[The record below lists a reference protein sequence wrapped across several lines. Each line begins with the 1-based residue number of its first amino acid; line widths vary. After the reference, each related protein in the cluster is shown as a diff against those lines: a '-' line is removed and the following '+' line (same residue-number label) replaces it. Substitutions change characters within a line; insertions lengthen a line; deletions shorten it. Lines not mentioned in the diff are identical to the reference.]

1 MLASLIRF
9 SIRYYGV
16 VIAIAALI
24 LLVGSYRFATAGLDI
39 FPEFSPKQ
47 VIIQTESP
55 GLSSGQVEL
64 LVTQQ
69 IELAISGVIG
79 LQSVRSESIQGLS
92 IITAIFLE
100 TSDIY
105 RNRQLISER
114 LANLSAQLP
123 KGVSPVV
130 LPLSSS
136 SATVLT
142 LGLSSERV
150 DLMALRSLADWNIAP
165 RLLAIPGVADVNVF
179 GGDIKQLQVQVDP
192 VQLQRFGLSLDEII
206 QATSQAAN
214 VLGSGFIENK
224 SQRFTIQATGQPS
237 SPEQFAKIIVKRD
250 KGSNIT
256 LSEVAT
262 IVYAPKP
269 PIGAAQIMGKPGI
282 VIMVIAQYGANTLSV
297 SKVLEE
303 TLRELSPSLSK
314 QGIIFYPHLF
324 RPADYIERSMG
335 NLSRHLLIGG
345 LFVVI
350 VLYLFLFNVRAAI
363 ISALAIPVSLLGAV
377 MVLLGAG
384 VNLNIMVLGGLAIA
398 LGEVVDD
405 AIIDTENIFRRLR
418 ENRLRPKPL
427 PVAEVINTASL
438 EVRGSVVYA
447 SFIVALVFVP
457 LLTLDGVAGRLFA
470 PLGYSYI
477 LAILLSLLVALTLT
491 PALCHALLGR
501 YELETKDPPLIK
513 AIKEAYKQWL
523 LTASRNIKQLLTV
536 SIIACLCGFLAFF
549 TLDHKFLPELRE
561 GHYIV
566 HTASIPGTSLAESIR
581 IGSQLT
587 GQFMAIPGVESVSQ
601 WAGRAERGADTYGS
615 HYSEYE
621 IRLTPNSGAG
631 QQEILDKLRNILGS
645 FPGIGFEANTF
656 LTERVDETISGYTS
670 PIVVNIFGNDLN
682 DLDTKAQ
689 AVAKIMQELPGA
701 SNVQVR
707 SPPGT
712 PFVQIHLN
720 LDQLNFWGVMP
731 EQVMA
736 CLQSAY
742 ETTVVGKLFEGN
754 KIFDIAVT
762 LLPEQKTQPLAI
774 SDLPIKTLDG
784 TFIRLA
790 QVADIKPNNSRYNIL
805 RQNAQRKQTITAN
818 MVTGDMDDFMQT
830 LKAHVFKEIAF
841 SADVYPEFAGAAVE
855 QAKARTKLILH
866 SLLAGVGVL
875 ILITIAIGN
884 IRHVL
889 LTLANLP
896 FALIGGIAAV
906 ILTGAPLSVGSVVG
920 FVTLFGITVRNSIML
935 LSHCQYLVDH
945 ERRAWNLETITL
957 AAQERLPSILM
968 TALVTSLA
976 MFPIAFNSDNPG
988 SEIMGPMAAIIIGGL
1003 FSSTLLNLLLLP
1015 CMLLRY
1021 GKR

>member
-16 VIAIAALI
+16 VIAIATLI
-24 LLVGSYRFATAGLDI
+24 LLVGGYRFATAGLDI

-55 GLSSGQVEL
+55 GLSSEQVEL

-69 IELAISGVIG
+69 VELAVSGVIG

-92 IITAIFLE
+92 IITATFPE
-100 TSDIY
+100 NSDIY
-105 RNRQLISER
+105 RNRQLINER
-114 LANLSAQLP
+114 LANLSTHVPNGIAP
-123 KGVSPVV
+123 IV

-136 SATVLT
+136 SSTVLT

-150 DLMALRSLADWNIAP
+150 DLMALRSLVDWTIVP
-165 RLLAIPGVADVNVF
+165 RLLAVPGIADVNVF
-179 GGDIKQLQVQVDP
+179 GGDIKQLQIQVDP

-206 QATSQAAN
+206 QAATLAAN
-214 VLGSGFIENK
+214 IQGSGFIENLN
-224 SQRFTIQATGQPS
+224 QRFTVQVTGLPTT
-237 SPEQFAKIIVKRD
+237 PEQFSKVIVKRD
-250 KGSNIT
+250 KGANIT
-256 LSEVAT
+256 LGEVAT
-262 IVYAPKP
+262 IIYAPKP
-269 PIGAAQIMGKPGI
+269 AIGAAQIMDKPGI

-297 SKVLEE
+297 SKSLENVLEE
-303 TLRELSPSLSK
+303 ITPTLSK
-314 QGIIFYPHLF
+314 QAINFYPHLF
-324 RPADYIERSMG
+324 RPADYIERSIS

-345 LFVVI
+345 LFVLI
-350 VLYLFLFNVRAAI
+350 ILYLFLFNVRAAI

-377 MVLLGAG
+377 IVLLEAG

-418 ENRLRPKPL
+418 ENRLLPQPL
-427 PVAEVINTASL
+427 PIDDVINAASL

-501 YELETKDPPLIK
+501 YDLDTTEPPLIK
-513 AIKEAYKQWL
+513 VLKNFYGKWL
-523 LTASRNIKQLLTV
+523 LAANRHFKPILIISIVTCLTG
-536 SIIACLCGFLAFF
+536 LLAFF

-587 GQFMAIPGVESVSQ
+587 QQFMAIPGVESVSQ

-621 IRLTPNSGAG
+621 IRLKPNSGAG
-631 QQEILDKLRNILGS
+631 QQAILDGLRSILGK

-656 LTERVDETISGYTS
+656 LIERVDETISGYTS
-670 PIVVNIFGNDLN
+670 PVVVNIFGNDLN
-682 DLDTKAQ
+682 TLDGKAQ
-689 AVAKIMQELPGA
+689 AVAEIIKAIPGA

-712 PFVQIHLN
+712 PFVQVHLN
-720 LDQLNFWGVMP
+720 MNQLTTWGVTP
-731 EQVMA
+731 EQVML

-754 KIFDIAVT
+754 KVFDIAVT
-762 LLPEQKTQPLAI
+762 LLPQQKTNILPI

-784 TFIRLA
+784 TIIRLA
-790 QVADIKPNNSRYNIL
+790 QVADIKPNTGRYNIL
-805 RQNAQRKQTITAN
+805 RQNSQRKQTITAN
-818 MVTGDMDDFMQT
+818 IVDGDMDNFMQT
-830 LKAHVFKEIAF
+830 LKSRVFKEIAF
-841 SADVYPEFAGAAVE
+841 TADTYPEFTGTAVE

-866 SLLAGVGVL
+866 SLLAGAGVL

-884 IRHVL
+884 LRQVL

-906 ILTGAPLSVGSVVG
+906 ILTGAPLSVGSIVG
-920 FVTLFGITVRNSIML
+920 FITLFGITVRNSIML

-945 ERRAWNLETITL
+945 EGKTWHLETITL

-968 TALVTSLA
+968 TALVTALA
-976 MFPIAFNSDNPG
+976 MFPIAFSSDNPG

-1015 CMLLRY
+1015 CMLLHY

>member
-16 VIAIAALI
+16 VIAIATLI
-24 LLVGSYRFATAGLDI
+24 LLVGAYRFATAGLDI

-55 GLSSGQVEL
+55 GLSSEQVEL

-92 IITAIFLE
+92 IITAIFE
-100 TSDIY
+100 ENSDIY

-114 LANLSAQLP
+114 LANLPDHMP
-123 KGVSPVV
+123 KGISPVV
-130 LPLSSS
+130 VPLSSS

-142 LGLSSERV
+142 LGLISEHV
-150 DLMALRSLADWNIAP
+150 DLMTLRSLVDWNIAP
-165 RLLAIPGVADVNVF
+165 RLHAVPGVADVNVF
-179 GGDIKQLQVQVDP
+179 GGDIKQLQIQVNP
-192 VQLQRFGLSLDEII
+192 VQLKRFNFSLDEII
-206 QATSQAAN
+206 QAATQAVN
-214 VLGSGFIENK
+214 IQGSGFIENLN
-224 SQRFTIQATGQPS
+224 QRFTVQVTGLS
-237 SPEQFAKIIVKRD
+237 TTPEQFANVIVKRD
-250 KGSNIT
+250 KGLNIT
-256 LSEVAT
+256 LGEVAT
-262 IVYAPKP
+262 ITYAPKP
-269 PIGAAQIMGKPGI
+269 AISAAQIMGKPGI

-297 SKVLEE
+297 SRSLEE
-303 TLRELSPSLSK
+303 TLKELSPGLSK
-314 QGIIFYPHLF
+314 QGIVFYPHLF
-324 RPADYIERSMG
+324 RPADYIERSIS
-335 NLSRHLLIGG
+335 NLSKHLLIGG
-345 LFVVI
+345 LFVLVI
-350 VLYLFLFNVRAAI
+350 LYLFLFNVRAAI

-377 MVLLGAG
+377 MVLLEAG

-418 ENRLRPKPL
+418 ENRLLPQPL
-427 PVAEVINTASL
+427 PVDDVINAASL

-501 YELETKDPPLIK
+501 YELETKDPPLIAALK
-513 AIKEAYKQWL
+513 NAYKNGLLAASRYFKPIL
-523 LTASRNIKQLLTV
+523 LTSMVI
-536 SIIACLCGFLAFF
+536 CLSGLIAFF

-566 HTASIPGTSLAESIR
+566 HTTSIPGTSLAESIR
-581 IGSQLT
+581 IGIQLT
-587 GQFMAIPGVESVSQ
+587 GQFMAITGVESVSQ

-621 IRLTPNSGAG
+621 IRLKPNSGAG
-631 QQEILDKLRNILGS
+631 QQEILDKLRTVLGN

-656 LTERVDETISGYTS
+656 LIERVDETISGYTS
-670 PIVVNIFGNDLN
+670 PVVVNIFGNDLN
-682 DLDTKAQ
+682 ALDAKAQ
-689 AVAKIMQELPGA
+689 AVAEIMRKLPGVG
-701 SNVQVR
+701 NVQVR

-712 PFVQIHLN
+712 PFVQVHLN
-720 LDQLNFWGVMP
+720 RNQLAFWGVTP
-731 EQVMA
+731 EQVMV

-742 ETTVVGKLFEGN
+742 ETTVVGKTFEGN

-762 LLPEQKTQPLAI
+762 LLPEQKTNIMAI
-774 SDLPIKTLDG
+774 SELPIKTLDG
-784 TFIRLA
+784 TVIKLA
-790 QVADIKPNNSRYNIL
+790 QVADIKPNTGRYNIL
-805 RQNAQRKQTITAN
+805 RQNSQRKQTITATI
-818 MVTGDMDDFMQT
+818 VEGDMDAFMQT
-830 LKAHVFKEIAF
+830 LKAQVLKEISFA
-841 SADVYPEFAGAAVE
+841 ADTYPEFTGAAVE

-866 SLLAGVGVL
+866 SLLAGAGVL
-875 ILITIAIGN
+875 ILIYIAIGN
-884 IRHVL
+884 LRQAL

-906 ILTGAPLSVGSVVG
+906 ILIGAPLSVGSVVG
-920 FVTLFGITVRNSIML
+920 FITLFGITVRNSIML
-935 LSHCQYLVDH
+935 LSHCQYLVDK
-945 ERRAWNLETITL
+945 EGKTWNLETITL

-968 TALVTSLA
+968 TALVTALA

-988 SEIMGPMAAIIIGGL
+988 SEIMGPMASIIIGGL

-1015 CMLLRY
+1015 CLLLRY
-1021 GKR
+1021 GKS